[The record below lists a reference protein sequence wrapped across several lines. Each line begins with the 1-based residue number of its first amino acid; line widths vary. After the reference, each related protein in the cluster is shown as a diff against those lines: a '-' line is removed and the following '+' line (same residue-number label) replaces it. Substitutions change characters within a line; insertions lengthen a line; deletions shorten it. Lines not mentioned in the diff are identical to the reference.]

1 MLFKHKEEEEKQASI
16 EKCSEKNTWD
26 ANIIVLNMNT
36 IKERNMQDPLEVE
49 PPPGLLTIPQV
60 AEYLGVCRAHVYKLI
75 QNGLPVIRL
84 GRLVRIQ
91 MTSLQRWLEE
101 QEEITHL

>member
-1 MLFKHKEEEEKQASI
+1 
-16 EKCSEKNTWD
+16 
-26 ANIIVLNMNT
+26 
-36 IKERNMQDPLEVE
+36 MQEPLEAEV
-49 PPPGLLTIPQV
+49 PPGLLTIPQV

-75 QNGLPVIRL
+75 NNGLPVIRL

>member
-1 MLFKHKEEEEKQASI
+1 
-16 EKCSEKNTWD
+16 
-26 ANIIVLNMNT
+26 
-36 IKERNMQDPLEVE
+36 MQEPLEAEV
-49 PPPGLLTIPQV
+49 PSGLLTIPQV

-75 QNGLPVIRL
+75 NNGLPVIRL

-101 QEEITHL
+101 QEEITPL

>member
-1 MLFKHKEEEEKQASI
+1 
-16 EKCSEKNTWD
+16 
-26 ANIIVLNMNT
+26 
-36 IKERNMQDPLEVE
+36 MQESFEAVPS
-49 PPPGLLTIPQV
+49 PGLLTIPQV

-75 QNGLPVIRL
+75 NNGLPVIRL

-101 QEEITHL
+101 QEEITHQTWPLDPLHIRAVFVAKSLACAKKTE

>member
-1 MLFKHKEEEEKQASI
+1 
-16 EKCSEKNTWD
+16 
-26 ANIIVLNMNT
+26 MNT
-36 IKERNMQDPLEVE
+36 SKEQYMQESLEAV
-49 PPPGLLTIPQV
+49 PSPGLLTIPQV

-75 QNGLPVIRL
+75 NNGLPVIRL

-91 MTSLQRWLEE
+91 MTSLQQWLKE

>member
-1 MLFKHKEEEEKQASI
+1 
-16 EKCSEKNTWD
+16 
-26 ANIIVLNMNT
+26 
-36 IKERNMQDPLEVE
+36 MQNPLEAEV
-49 PPPGLLTIPQV
+49 PPGLLTIPQV

-75 QNGLPVIRL
+75 HNGLPVIRL

>member
-1 MLFKHKEEEEKQASI
+1 
-16 EKCSEKNTWD
+16 
-26 ANIIVLNMNT
+26 
-36 IKERNMQDPLEVE
+36 MQEPLEVE
-49 PPPGLLTIPQV
+49 VPPGLLTIPQV
-60 AEYLGVCRAHVYKLI
+60 AEHLGVCWAHVYKLI

-91 MTSLQRWLEE
+91 KTSLQRWLEE